1 MGKTPSRRNSV
12 DETRLRS
19 FAGRQSRAQKRRSAQ
34 LLMAVKATI
43 FDLTQIDLMNLDA
56 SSIGSAA

>member
-1 MGKTPSRRNSV
+1 
-12 DETRLRS
+12 
-19 FAGRQSRAQKRRSAQ
+19 

-43 FDLTQIDLMNLDA
+43 FDLTQIALMNLDA